1 MRLIDAD
8 KIIDSLGISDI
19 DLAIGAVIDEQSTA
33 FDVDKVVEQLKEL
46 KMRYFL
52 TIANTGDA
60 DKDCAYKNIA
70 NTIDRAIDIVS
81 VVAERFNTESDLVTV
96 SYSRITN
103 SEAIDKSTIKITI
116 ETTDLEV
123 DDVV

>member
-8 KIIDSLGISDI
+8 KIINSLGSSDVDLYISG
-19 DLAIGAVIDEQSTA
+19 LIDEQPTTY
-33 FDVDKVVEQLKEL
+33 DINEVVEQLKQL

-70 NTIDRAIDIVS
+70 NTID
-81 VVAERFNTESDLVTV
+81 
-96 SYSRITN
+96 
-103 SEAIDKSTIKITI
+103 
-116 ETTDLEV
+116 
-123 DDVV
+123 

>member
-8 KIIDSLGISDI
+8 LLKKNCKCTGEFEDNFKCVSLTE
-19 DLAIGAVIDEQSTA
+19 LAKVIDEQPTA
-33 FDVDKVVEQLKEL
+33 FDVDKIVEQLKAL

-70 NTIDRAIDIVS
+70 NTIDRAIDIVKGGG
-81 VVAERFNTESDLVTV
+81 AE
-96 SYSRITN
+96 
-103 SEAIDKSTIKITI
+103 
-116 ETTDLEV
+116 
-123 DDVV
+123 